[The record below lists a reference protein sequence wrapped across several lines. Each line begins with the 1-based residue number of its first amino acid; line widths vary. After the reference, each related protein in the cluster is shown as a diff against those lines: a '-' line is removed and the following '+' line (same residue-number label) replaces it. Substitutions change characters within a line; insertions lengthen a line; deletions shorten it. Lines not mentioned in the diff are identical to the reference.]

1 MPEHGA
7 KSILVFLPANGEAFW
22 SLFAS
27 LVSILSGGTTTTS
40 IRLPKLASNDLAIT
54 SASAL
59 TSPIGKDR
67 VQGW

>member
-7 KSILVFLPANGEAFW
+7 KSILVSLPADGEAFW
-22 SLFAS
+22 SLPPS
-27 LVSILSGGTTTTS
+27 LISILSGGTTTTS
-40 IRLPKLASNDLAIT
+40 ICLPKLASNDLAIT

-59 TSPIGKDR
+59 TSPIRKDR